1 MSNLKEQSRTLL
13 QSQAAPGWSARAEA
27 WLRDFESA
35 ALQLP
40 PAESLTLLAT
50 YDHLHRRRRHRAP
63 AALLSRIIHAALA
76 AHLRGDADVDPH
88 LLFTHIG
95 DALESR
101 HDATMLGR
109 PLRWYSQRLAQWHTL
124 SETPDFWQLP
134 TAEIRRIATH
144 LLSADLYPFTPDPA
158 AYKHRL
164 SPRIASLPAPAASP
178 LTIYC

>member
-1 MSNLKEQSRTLL
+1 
-13 QSQAAPGWSARAEA
+13 
-27 WLRDFESA
+27 
-35 ALQLP
+35 
-40 PAESLTLLAT
+40 
-50 YDHLHRRRRHRAP
+50 
-63 AALLSRIIHAALA
+63 
-76 AHLRGDADVDPH
+76 
-88 LLFTHIG
+88 
-95 DALESR
+95 
-101 HDATMLGR
+101 MLGR

-164 SPRIASLPAPAASP
+164 STRIASLPAPAASP